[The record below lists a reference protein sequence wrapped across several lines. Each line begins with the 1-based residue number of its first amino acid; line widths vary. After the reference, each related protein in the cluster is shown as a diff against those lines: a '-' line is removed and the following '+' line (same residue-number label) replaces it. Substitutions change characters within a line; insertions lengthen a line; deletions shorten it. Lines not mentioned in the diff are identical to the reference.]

1 MIVGYGQGEVAR
13 VPEFPR
19 DIADRPPCKSHG
31 LALRSGEG
39 RNFLSLLIEGLINVE
54 KVAGHMASPSRVT
67 ASTPENGV
75 SRIMPRENSHQWDGT
90 QTPSVSSALIEILP
104 YLESFTF
111 DREAD
116 VGRLGALLGHQPG
129 SCVGV
134 E

>member
-1 MIVGYGQGEVAR
+1 
-13 VPEFPR
+13 
-19 DIADRPPCKSHG
+19 

-67 ASTPENGV
+67 ASTPQNGV
-75 SRIMPRENSHQWDGT
+75 SRIMTRENSHQWDVT

-104 YLESFTF
+104 LESFTF